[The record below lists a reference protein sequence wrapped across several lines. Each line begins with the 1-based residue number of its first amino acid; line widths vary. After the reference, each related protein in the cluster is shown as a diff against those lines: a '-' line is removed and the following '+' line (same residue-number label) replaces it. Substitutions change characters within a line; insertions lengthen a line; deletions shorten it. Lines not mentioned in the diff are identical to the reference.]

1 MKKQFTTLFA
11 LAASLFLLSGC
22 NNSQSNTNHNQQIY
36 TKIMAQGDHAVKKH
50 DYAQAQAY
58 YQAALKARP
67 DDSKAQTY
75 AQQAQNLTSAQ
86 KAVKNYSFAQAQNNL
101 ADVQDNSKGS
111 ASMKNTATKM
121 LQTIKTVQKNRTQYR
136 HRIETAATAND
147 DHNYAQAQKQAIA
160 LMEITEFHKKYYGD
174 LFKQANEIL
183 LTSSKNLQT
192 TTANSAE
199 SKADTDTA
207 HNNGQANDSHQA
219 IGESDAIKNPTA
231 NGKKITAAD
240 IQKARKQL
248 RDQGTQDA
256 AASDSDIIRAIQ
268 KAATSGRSTIT
279 PADAG
284 F

>member
-1 MKKQFTTLFA
+1 M
-11 LAASLFLLSGC
+11 
-22 NNSQSNTNHNQQIY
+22 
-36 TKIMAQGDHAVKKH
+36 
-50 DYAQAQAY
+50 
-58 YQAALKARP
+58 
-67 DDSKAQTY
+67 
-75 AQQAQNLTSAQ
+75 
-86 KAVKNYSFAQAQNNL
+86 
-101 ADVQDNSKGS
+101 
-111 ASMKNTATKM
+111 
-121 LQTIKTVQKNRTQYR
+121 
-136 HRIETAATAND
+136 
-147 DHNYAQAQKQAIA
+147 
-160 LMEITEFHKKYYGD
+160 
-174 LFKQANEIL
+174 

-199 SKADTDTA
+199 SKANTDTV

-219 IGESDAIKNPTA
+219 VGEYDAIKNPTA

>member
-22 NNSQSNTNHNQQIY
+22 NNSQSNINHNQQIY

-67 DDSKAQTY
+67 DDSKAQKY
-75 AQQAQNLTSAQ
+75 EQQAQNLTSAQ
-86 KAVKNYSFAQAQNNL
+86 KAIKNYSFDQAQNNL
-101 ADVQDNSKGS
+101 ADVQDNNKGS

-136 HRIETAATAND
+136 HRVETAATAND
-147 DHNYAQAQKQAIA
+147 DHNYVQAQKQAIA

-207 HNNGQANDSHQA
+207 NNGKTNDSHQA
-219 IGESDAIKNPTA
+219 IGDSDAIKNPTA

-248 RDQGTQDA
+248 RDQGAQDA

>member
-1 MKKQFTTLFA
+1 
-11 LAASLFLLSGC
+11 
-22 NNSQSNTNHNQQIY
+22 
-36 TKIMAQGDHAVKKH
+36 
-50 DYAQAQAY
+50 
-58 YQAALKARP
+58 
-67 DDSKAQTY
+67 
-75 AQQAQNLTSAQ
+75 
-86 KAVKNYSFAQAQNNL
+86 
-101 ADVQDNSKGS
+101 
-111 ASMKNTATKM
+111 
-121 LQTIKTVQKNRTQYR
+121 
-136 HRIETAATAND
+136 
-147 DHNYAQAQKQAIA
+147 
-160 LMEITEFHKKYYGD
+160 MEITEFHKKYYGD

-199 SKADTDTA
+199 SKANTDTA
-207 HNNGQANDSHQA
+207 NNGQTNDSHQA